1 MNEVI
6 KTMINRRSIRKYRDE
21 QIADAQLEDILT
33 AGEYAASGRGQQ
45 ATIMVAVQD
54 PETIALMS
62 RLNAAVM
69 GTDADPFYGAPTV
82 VVVFADRDRL
92 TCVEDG
98 SLVIGNMMLAAAS
111 LDVDSCWIHR
121 AKETF
126 ETEEGKAL
134 MDKWGI
140 PENYFGVGNCILG
153 YRAGE
158 LPAPPERKAGR
169 IIRERGYKK

>member
-6 KTMINRRSIRKYRDE
+6 RTMINRRSIRKYREEQIRDE
-21 QIADAQLEDILT
+21 QLADILT
-33 AGEYAASGRGQQ
+33 AGEYAASGRGKQ
-45 ATIMVAVQD
+45 ATMMVVVQD

-69 GTDADPFYGAPTV
+69 GSDSDPFYGAPTV

-121 AKETF
+121 ARETF
-126 ETEEGKAL
+126 ETEEGRAL
-134 MDKWGI
+134 MEKWGI

-158 LPAPPERKAGR
+158 LPDPPARREGR
-169 IIRERGYKK
+169 IVRL

>member
-6 KTMINRRSIRKYRDE
+6 RNMINRRSIRKYRNEQITDE
-21 QIADAQLEDILT
+21 QLESILT
-33 AGEYAASGRGQQ
+33 AGEYAASGKGKQ
-45 ATIMVAVQD
+45 ATMMAVVQD

-62 RLNAAVM
+62 RINAQIL
-69 GTDADPFYGAPTV
+69 GSDADPFYGAPTV
-82 VVVFADRDRL
+82 VVVFADRDRT

-121 AKETF
+121 ARETF
-126 ETEEGKAL
+126 ETDEGKAL

-140 PENYFGVGNCILG
+140 PENYVGVGNCILG
-153 YRAGE
+153 YRAGD
-158 LPAPPERKAGR
+158 LPAPPVRKTGR
-169 IIRERGYKK
+169 IIRP

>member
-1 MNEVI
+1 MNDVI
-6 KTMINRRSIRKYRDE
+6 KNMIDRRSIRKYRDE
-21 QIADAQLEDILT
+21 QIKDEQLEDILV
-33 AGEYAASGRGQQ
+33 AGEYAASGKGKQ
-45 ATIMVAVQD
+45 ATLMVVVQD

-62 RLNAAVM
+62 RLNAEILGADV
-69 GTDADPFYGAPTV
+69 DPFYGAPTV
-82 VVVFADRDRL
+82 IVVFADSERP

-121 AKETF
+121 ARQTF

-140 PENYFGVGNCILG
+140 PESYVGVGNCILG
-153 YRAGE
+153 YREGE
-158 LPAPPERKAGR
+158 LPSPPPRKEGR
-169 IIRERGYKK
+169 IIRP